1 MPLIS
6 VRCCSMT
13 PGGRPAAACA
23 SALSCTQPARPDNS
37 MRDAT
42 FTVSPNT
49 QKRARS
55 TPMTP
60 DTTGPEATP
69 TRMRTAP
76 CDGEISVAAAA
87 AWRSSANRSAARAW
101 SSRAGNKPDTAKYE
115 SLVKTRWGGA
125 SCEHAWRRAAK
136 VGPKGSAEVAHPMV
150 STCGRGWRVCE
161 QRTRRAERG
170 VATRLVHAVR
180 DCERVEAPE
189 EAAQQRHR
197 LRGGHRAGDAG
208 PAWG

>member
-1 MPLIS
+1 
-6 VRCCSMT
+6 
-13 PGGRPAAACA
+13 
-23 SALSCTQPARPDNS
+23 

-76 CDGEISVAAAA
+76 CDSEISVAAAA

-101 SSRAGNKPDTAKYE
+101 SRRAGSKPDTAKYE
-115 SLVKTRWGGA
+115 SLKTETKGRGGA
-125 SCEHAWRRAAK
+125 SGGVETRT
-136 VGPKGSAEVAHPMV
+136 VAHATGGGAPDCLDL
-150 STCGRGWRVCE
+150 TKRV
-161 QRTRRAERG
+161 A
-170 VATRLVHAVR
+170 
-180 DCERVEAPE
+180 RV
-189 EAAQQRHR
+189 
-197 LRGGHRAGDAG
+197 
-208 PAWG
+208 